1 MRKTPSLPTKRR
13 SSPKEALSPKD
24 VRRVQRQIW
33 EVASAHGEHSLL
45 FLPVL
50 MIIRLQAEIEKYS
63 QTAKE
68 DMDFKKIKGGFRLN
82 PGRGYFIDQN

>member
-1 MRKTPSLPTKRR
+1 MVN
-13 SSPKEALSPKD
+13 A
-24 VRRVQRQIW
+24 
-33 EVASAHGEHSLL
+33 LL

-50 MIIRLQAEIEKYS
+50 MIIRMQAEIEKYS

-82 PGRGYFIDQN
+82 PGRGRFMDQN